1 MSKKNQRAK
10 DKERTVVTTTAPVT
24 QKKEEI
30 VPVVEDSKKKAG
42 PETSEAP
49 MEEVFSS
56 EAKVEEALDTF
67 CSNFAKGLANIL
79 KGAVQAEIALDGI
92 STPQGGGDA
101 PAAKKPEAKP
111 QGGAG
116 TKANQAPQAA
126 PKLVAKKWFKY
137 RYRDQGA
144 IREDIL
150 PDYFV
155 AREFS
160 FDDDARPVWVW
171 VDASGK
177 FVRKLTHEEVK
188 QHLL

>member
-1 MSKKNQRAK
+1 MSKKGQRAK
-10 DKERTVVTTTAPVT
+10 DKERTVVTTAP
-24 QKKEEI
+24 KKEEN
-30 VPVVEDSKKKAG
+30 VPAVEDPKKKEVSG
-42 PETSEAP
+42 TSEAP

-56 EAKVEEALDTF
+56 GAKIEEALDTF

-92 STPQGGGDA
+92 STPQGGDE
-101 PAAKKPEAKP
+101 PPVAKKPEAKP
-111 QGGAG
+111 QSGAG
-116 TKANQAPQAA
+116 TKANQTPQAA

-144 IREDIL
+144 IKEDVL

-171 VDASGK
+171 VNASGK